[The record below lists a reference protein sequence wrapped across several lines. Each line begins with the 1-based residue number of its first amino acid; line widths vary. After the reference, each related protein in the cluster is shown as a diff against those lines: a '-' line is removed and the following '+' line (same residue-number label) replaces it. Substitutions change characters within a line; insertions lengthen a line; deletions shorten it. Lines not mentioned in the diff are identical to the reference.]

1 MDSSATHEE
10 LLLRQSDILI
20 ADGEYEKAISCLDE
34 ILKRDPE
41 DEEALSL
48 KGLAYCLKGEPETGI
63 AIFEEALEIDPFS
76 RTVLITFADA
86 CLHSSMPEKSLEI
99 LERAINYYPDDD
111 SLVML
116 KKVILGARDRSSVN
130 SYFN

>member
-1 MDSSATHEE
+1 MDSSATYEE

-20 ADGEYEKAISCLDE
+20 ADGEYDKAISCLDE
-34 ILKRDPE
+34 ILKKYPD

-63 AIFEEALEIDPFS
+63 AIFEEALDIDPFS

-99 LERAINYYPDDD
+99 LERAISYYPQDDG
-111 SLVML
+111 LIML
-116 KKVILGARDRSSVN
+116 KQVILGARNRSSVT